1 LKKRAAREQSFAQLS
16 GSLIEIKGGWNDNVP
31 AVLLPFFYFFSYGCA
46 AVCLVYAILVHFTS
60 KITLK
65 LLND

>member
-1 LKKRAAREQSFAQLS
+1 MS
-16 GSLIEIKGGWNDNVP
+16 KGLQKSIPNRYDVDNVP